1 MITPKQSCLY
11 ETLLMARFQKTV
23 KRICADF
30 WGNAKTR
37 LSNSASIFP
46 FVNSLIV
53 LFTNG
58 NMKTSLFHFV
68 FYPTT
73 VIFSHIVKHLT

>member
-1 MITPKQSCLY
+1 MIPPKQSCLY

-30 WGNAKTR
+30 GGNAKTR

-73 VIFSHIVKHLT
+73 VIFSHIVKHLA

>member
-46 FVNSLIV
+46 FVKIA
-53 LFTNG
+53 
-58 NMKTSLFHFV
+58 
-68 FYPTT
+68 
-73 VIFSHIVKHLT
+73 

>member
-1 MITPKQSCLY
+1 MITPKQNCLY

-30 WGNAKTR
+30 LGNAKTR

-73 VIFSHIVKHLT
+73 VIFSHIVQHLA